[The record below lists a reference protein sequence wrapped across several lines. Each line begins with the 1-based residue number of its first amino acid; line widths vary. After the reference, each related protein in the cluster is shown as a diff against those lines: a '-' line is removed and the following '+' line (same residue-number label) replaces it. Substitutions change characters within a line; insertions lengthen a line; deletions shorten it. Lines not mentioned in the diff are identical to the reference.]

1 MDHTLSLRSISTFE
15 DLDRNDLLSLS
26 NELQR
31 RSFRAGETIFKQG
44 DPGNA
49 MYIVESG
56 EVRIHL
62 AGNMPQPLSLRS
74 LRPGEFFGEL
84 SMFDK
89 QPRSASAIATTD
101 AVLLELRHDAFEA
114 YLSKRP
120 RVAMTIFRTMSLR
133 LRETNSMLSGQAA
146 RNVDEEFDRNL
157 TWSDRLADAVARLNG
172 SWAFISILLSITA
185 LWCIVNSF
193 LVLRSP
199 PDPYPY
205 QLFNLLLGILV
216 GLQGPLIM
224 MSQNRQGLKD
234 RARADTD
241 FKVNLKN
248 ELNIERLLRELGDL
262 RMEVKSRRNS

>member
-31 RSFRAGETIFKQG
+31 RAFKAGETIFMQG

-62 AGNMPQPLSLRS
+62 SGNMPQPLSLRS

-101 AVLLELRHDAFEA
+101 TVLLELRHDAFE
-114 YLSKRP
+114 
-120 RVAMTIFRTMSLR
+120 SLDRHTYASR
-133 LRETNSMLSGQAA
+133 LQ
-146 RNVDEEFDRNL
+146 DQ
-157 TWSDRLADAVARLNG
+157 
-172 SWAFISILLSITA
+172 
-185 LWCIVNSF
+185 
-193 LVLRSP
+193 P
-199 PDPYPY
+199 
-205 QLFNLLLGILV
+205 
-216 GLQGPLIM
+216 GP
-224 MSQNRQGLKD
+224 G
-234 RARADTD
+234 ARAAMREVAPPVEHARYDRRRAKDDGVEGDGGNEIEDRPPPVIGGNTQ
-241 FKVNLKN
+241 FRIMNL
-248 ELNIERLLRELGDL
+248 EL
-262 RMEVKSRRNS
+262 RMRQEFQILNS